1 MKKHLILVSVL
12 SMSMILI
19 TSCKKFLN
27 DYLDKAPES
36 GLTEDVVFTKYANF
50 KLFFDALYSGQ
61 KYYNAGWRDTWNY
74 RSCTPLYMDT
84 WDQKYCLNS
93 TTDAID
99 QGRYM
104 EGHAWKSGNMSETI
118 IAKLCYDGSRRPV
131 LGACLD
137 DIRIC
142 NIALAKDNVT
152 GLRDNIARIT
162 DITPK
167 ENDQVVKDDFRA
179 QAFFMRAYFHFT
191 LYRLWGPFPYLDYV
205 MGPYDAT
212 WDLARMEKNDYLNRI
227 VQDIDSAYKYFVRCD
242 KVRRDPMP
250 GVSGSLIYSAYEMY
264 RPNGMAALA
273 FKSRVLLYAASPFN
287 NKNGTAD
294 WEKAAVAA
302 WDAIQLAESKGVI
315 VLPLLD
321 PVSGID
327 RHLNYYGK
335 DVCEESIWTR
345 TYGNQNWN
353 WGGGSGAVATLF
365 DGVMMAHTSSSGI
378 HPTQNWVDK
387 YETITGRPLNT
398 PDDRDS
404 AIAHGDY
411 NEKAPFDNRD
421 PRLATDVIYNQ
432 SPCQGWTN
440 NKAQIYMNVNGTPS
454 ELLVT
459 AWPGRSY
466 TGYLIRKIW
475 ANNSTNNQGVSAIW
489 SDPIFRLTE
498 LYLSYG
504 EAANEAYGPNGS
516 APGATYTALGAINF
530 IRSKRGMPNVR
541 AEYTSSKDL
550 LRPRIQNERD
560 VEMGFEAQA
569 YYDDIRRWM
578 ILPDVMRG
586 PEIAMIPQKTND
598 LVNYPSGFI
607 YARTPLPADR
617 QPTWEE
623 GMYFLPFLNADV
635 LKMKNFL
642 PNTVW

>member
-1 MKKHLILVSVL
+1 
-12 SMSMILI
+12 
-19 TSCKKFLN
+19 
-27 DYLDKAPES
+27 
-36 GLTEDVVFTKYANF
+36 
-50 KLFFDALYSGQ
+50 
-61 KYYNAGWRDTWNY
+61 
-74 RSCTPLYMDT
+74 
-84 WDQKYCLNS
+84 
-93 TTDAID
+93 
-99 QGRYM
+99 
-104 EGHAWKSGNMSETI
+104 MSETI

-131 LGACLD
+131 LGACFD
-137 DIRIC
+137 DIRLC
-142 NIALAKDNVT
+142 NIALTDPD
-152 GLRDNIARIT
+152 GDGPLRDNIDRMA
-162 DITPK
+162 DASY
-167 ENDQVVKDDFRA
+167 QVKCDFRG
-179 QAFFMRAYFHFT
+179 QAFFMRAYYHFT

-227 VQDIDSAYKYFVRCD
+227 AQDIDSAYFYFDENHAD
-242 KVRRDPMP
+242 KVRRDPLP
-250 GVSGSLIYSAYEMY
+250 GVSGSLNYSAYEMY
-264 RPNGMAALA
+264 RPNGMACKA

-302 WDAIQLAESKGVI
+302 WDAIQLAESKLVI
-315 VLPLLD
+315 ILPLLD

-327 RHLNYYGK
+327 RHLNYFGK

-353 WGGGSGAVATLF
+353 WGSGSGAVASLF

-398 PDDRDS
+398 AADRQD
-404 AIAHGDY
+404 AIDAGEYD
-411 NEKAPFDNRD
+411 EKAPFDNRD

-498 LYLSYG
+498 LYLNYA
-504 EAANEAYGPNGS
+504 EAVNEAYGPNGS
-516 APGATYTALGAINF
+516 VAGATYTALSALNK
-530 IRSKRGMPNVR
+530 IRTKSGMPDVR
-541 AEYTSSKDL
+541 AEYIGSTDL

-569 YYDDIRRWM
+569 YYDDIRRWA
-578 ILPDVMRG
+578 ILPSVMGSRL
-586 PEIAMIPQKTND
+586 IAIIPQKTTD

-607 YARTPLPADR
+607 YARTELPADR
-617 QPTWEE
+617 QPAWEE